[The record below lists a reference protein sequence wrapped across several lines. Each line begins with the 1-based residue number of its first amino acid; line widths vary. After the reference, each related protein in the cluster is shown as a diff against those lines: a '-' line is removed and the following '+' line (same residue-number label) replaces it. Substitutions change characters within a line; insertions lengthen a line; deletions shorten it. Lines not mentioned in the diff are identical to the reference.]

1 MIRWLALPAAA
12 GLIAAVLLTGGRRD
26 DDDAAARTCRG
37 ALIPAYVPPDEV
49 LGVARAIRSGV
60 LVVNP
65 ASGPGST
72 PHEGYA
78 RAVRAARGVGTR
90 VLGYVPTAYGTRD
103 PAEVEADIDRY
114 ASWYGTDGIF
124 LDEAASGADALPYY
138 RALAAHVRAA
148 GDRMVVLNPGV
159 VPDRRYF
166 GVADVVVTFEGS
178 AAAFAA
184 RERDP
189 SWLAGVPV
197 DRIALLI
204 YAAAPH
210 DADAI
215 RAAAPRAGH
224 VYATPGRLPHP
235 WGTVPD
241 ALGGHAAL
249 DGCGSPD
256 RTDSLAA
263 LQGRSAAKTRLSHV
277 PARGRPS

>member
-1 MIRWLALPAAA
+1 M
-12 GLIAAVLLTGGRRD
+12 
-26 DDDAAARTCRG
+26 
-37 ALIPAYVPPDEV
+37 
-49 LGVARAIRSGV
+49 

-78 RAVRAARGVGTR
+78 RAVRRRAAWARGCSATCPPR
-90 VLGYVPTAYGTRD
+90 YGTRD
-103 PAEVEADIDRY
+103 PAAVEADIDRY

-178 AAAFAA
+178 ASAFAA

-189 SWLAGVPV
+189 AWLAGVPV

-204 YAAAPH
+204 YAAAPA

-241 ALGGHAAL
+241 VLAGHATL

-263 LQGRSAAKTRLSHV
+263 LRGRSAAKTRLSHV